1 MSLGPREYLN
11 HILAEAEYLIQ
22 ASQDLTYDAYFA
34 DPTLR
39 RAFTRSL
46 EIMGE
51 AAKQLPA
58 ALRDSHPEVE
68 WSLMARMRDRLIHG
82 YFSVDESL
90 VWGAVREK
98 VPGLKQQIEAILAAF
113 S

>member
-1 MSLGPREYLN
+1 MSLGTREYLQ
-11 HILAEAEYLIQ
+11 HILAEAEYLIA
-22 ASQDLTYDAYFA
+22 ASRDLTFEEYHA

-58 ALRDSHPEVE
+58 ALRAEHPEVE

-90 VWGAVREK
+90 IWAAVREK
-98 VPGLKQQIEAILAAF
+98 VPELKGRIEAIL
-113 S
+113 SG